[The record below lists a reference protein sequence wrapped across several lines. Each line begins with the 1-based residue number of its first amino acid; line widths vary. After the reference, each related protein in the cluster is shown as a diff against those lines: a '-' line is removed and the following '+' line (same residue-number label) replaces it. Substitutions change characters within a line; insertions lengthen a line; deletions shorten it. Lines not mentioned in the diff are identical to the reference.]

1 MNNSNCKKCNY
12 NTKSKSSKNNR
23 TNKENNTSIT
33 TNYEEFNNKKI
44 EIIKA
49 IRRRIIF
56 C

>member
-12 NTKSKSSKNNR
+12 NTKSQSSENNR
-23 TNKENNTSIT
+23 TSNENNTSIT

-49 IRRRIIF
+49 IRKRIII